1 MRQTVL
7 QRARGV
13 SRRDVSLGLKM
24 KGKLQMRDTVNNFT
38 LDFYVKILKRE
49 TSSDLISSVFVEH
62 NGTNDGKKASFTSK
76 KLPKATD
83 A

>member
-1 MRQTVL
+1 
-7 QRARGV
+7 
-13 SRRDVSLGLKM
+13 
-24 KGKLQMRDTVNNFT
+24 MRDAINNFT

-62 NGTNDGKKASFTSK
+62 NGTNGGKKASFTSK

>member
-1 MRQTVL
+1 
-7 QRARGV
+7 
-13 SRRDVSLGLKM
+13 
-24 KGKLQMRDTVNNFT
+24 MRDTVNNFT